1 MHNLSGS
8 VRSYELQSQIFPEQ
22 GAMIAIGAQVQATS
36 AQGTAASSLLDF
48 NNNLYDRIL
57 GGKDDSPA
65 SKPFAFSNNNNET
78 FQSKFDSLKNNLN
91 TLHQFFFP
99 DETIIDPESSQQ
111 SSGYKNALKNIIT
124 YFQDTVKSN
133 TAGRAIIPIKIS
145 LTMDG
150 IGGLVIGHLFKM
162 PPSLLPRGYGSDNVG
177 GKLIQT
183 ITSIGHKV
191 ENGDWTTTI
200 DALNIVTK
208 EPSGIVRT
216 FNDLLIETKTGFKVT
231 VPSGFQNLTGPWS
244 ERAFQIITRF
254 EGFEPVAKLDAGTL
268 RGGYGS
274 PIKLINGKPV
284 TVGLN
289 TTFTQEEAKSTLVY
303 LITNE
308 YGPGVIGQIGISTW
322 GRLTPNQQAALTSY
336 AYNAGTGALK
346 NWGIAKNLQDGR
358 DDLAAQN
365 IKRGPITTGGV
376 VSNGLI
382 TRREQES
389 ILFTTA

>member
-65 SKPFAFSNNNNET
+65 SKPFAFNNNDNET
-78 FQSKFDSLKNNLN
+78 KKLKFDSLKNNLN

-133 TAGRAIIPIKIS
+133 TAGRAIIPVKIS
-145 LTMDG
+145 LTIDG
-150 IGGLVIGHLFKM
+150 IGGLVIGHLFKI

-191 ENGDWTTTI
+191 EGGDWTTTI
-200 DALNIVTK
+200 DALNIVTNP
-208 EPSGIVRT
+208 PSGIVRT
-216 FNDLLIETKTGFKVT
+216 FNDLLTETKTGFKINVPKPQEGTPNADNLKSNLKTLGYNVKGDELSNGGDISKEIATAGIAVAKKIKEKLPT
-231 VPSGFQNLTGPWS
+231 VGITFTSGNDKFHQNLSYNSRHKAGNAIDLTVSPATS
-244 ERAFQIITRF
+244 NNLSAVKKIIQGFAAGNVPNFKFIDEYSTPTENATEGHF
-254 EGFEPVAKLDAGTL
+254 HLSWGQGSEGFTDVALA
-268 RGGYGS
+268 
-274 PIKLINGKPV
+274 I
-284 TVGLN
+284 GLAN
-289 TTFTQEEAKSTLVY
+289 K
-303 LITNE
+303 N
-308 YGPGVIGQIGISTW
+308 QISK
-322 GRLTPNQQAALTSY
+322 Y
-336 AYNAGTGALK
+336 
-346 NWGIAKNLQDGR
+346 
-358 DDLAAQN
+358 
-365 IKRGPITTGGV
+365 
-376 VSNGLI
+376 
-382 TRREQES
+382 S
-389 ILFTTA
+389 I